1 MRALAEKKSEE
12 STSAWMS
19 GRAKLMSRVSLRL
32 RPEICTSRVS
42 AWRPPNGK
50 TEVTMGPRS
59 GRLTSPRAPA
69 ASSTKNQNVTPMVL
83 MVRSHS
89 RLSADQNSPLL
100 QKLLPE
106 PASLASYRAREY
118 VSGDIVCSQER
129 KQCQEQSQ
137 QVLKGKSW
145 KILAHY
151 KGGVGGPSVF
161 QRHVRHRTSPCT
173 PFEGGII
180 SFIGG

>member
-1 MRALAEKKSEE
+1 
-12 STSAWMS
+12 
-19 GRAKLMSRVSLRL
+19 
-32 RPEICTSRVS
+32 
-42 AWRPPNGK
+42 
-50 TEVTMGPRS
+50 
-59 GRLTSPRAPA
+59 
-69 ASSTKNQNVTPMVL
+69 

-180 SFIGG
+180 SFIGGATRHDRFLRDSRANNILRMPSQEGSHIHDGSFQQAASGLPGSPGYVRRDNTVPGRQEGIVLSRRLNR